1 MLMFYI
7 ISTVLEVLKAC
18 FRVFFVSLRVKIQM
32 YIYKILSEYMKKS
45 LLLICLCIGGCLFAG
60 AQSQKSIRS
69 EIRPSGETKAENYAE
84 IKFDTLRCD
93 LGIFPEADPVR
104 KYSFT
109 FTNVGTAPLIVNQAF
124 ASCGC
129 TVPTFTK
136 EPIKPGDKG
145 SIDVTYN
152 GKGLLPGRFSK
163 TITVRTN
170 AKNRIVRLIV
180 EGEMTE

>member
-1 MLMFYI
+1 MKK
-7 ISTVLEVLKAC
+7 TVLFL
-18 FRVFFVSLRVKIQM
+18 
-32 YIYKILSEYMKKS
+32 ILAMG
-45 LLLICLCIGGCLFAG
+45 ITMGMN

-69 EIRPSGETKAENYAE
+69 EISPDGSSKAENYAE
-84 IKFDTLRCD
+84 IKFDTLRCN
-93 LGIFPEADPVR
+93 LGIFPETDPVR

-145 SIDVTYN
+145 SINVTYN

>member
-1 MLMFYI
+1 MK
-7 ISTVLEVLKAC
+7 TV
-18 FRVFFVSLRVKIQM
+18 I
-32 YIYKILSEYMKKS
+32 
-45 LLLICLCIGGCLFAG
+45 LLLCLAMGITMSAN
-60 AQSQKSIRS
+60 AQSQKSVRS
-69 EIRPSGETKAENYAE
+69 EIRPDGNTKAHNYAE
-84 IKFDTLRCD
+84 IKFDTLRCN
-93 LGIFPEADPVR
+93 LGIFPETDPVR

-170 AKNRIVRLIV
+170 AKNRIVRLII